1 MDVVQNPDEEGL
13 KTFLVDRLGFN
24 VERVT
29 KGIAKL
35 KDARGKT
42 NQARTPDPH
51 SCILCLIA
59 TYRFLVKHLLPSAGP
74 CLFPSLAWVCTAV
87 SLLFS
92 LC

>member
-1 MDVVQNPDEEGL
+1 MLVDGCQNPDEEGL

-42 NQARTPDPH
+42 NQARTPEPH
-51 SCILCLIA
+51 LYII
-59 TYRFLVKHLLPSAGP
+59 Y
-74 CLFPSLAWVCTAV
+74 
-87 SLLFS
+87 
-92 LC
+92 